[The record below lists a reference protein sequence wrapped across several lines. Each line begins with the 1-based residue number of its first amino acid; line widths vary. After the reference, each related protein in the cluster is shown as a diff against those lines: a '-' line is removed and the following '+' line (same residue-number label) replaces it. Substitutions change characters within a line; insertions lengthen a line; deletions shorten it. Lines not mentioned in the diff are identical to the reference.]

1 MLMLPLP
8 ENKELGAACIYF
20 TSIVFNSTTLEV
32 FLDSF
37 ILPKR
42 ESRIL

>member
-37 ILPKR
+37 ILQKGKAG
-42 ESRIL
+42 IL